1 MEPHSPPNTPASAG
15 NTLEGQ
21 LREMYGRVAYTH
33 KTHEKMAD
41 SYTTRHKRIKT
52 AEIIVAALATSSL
65 VVAVF
70 GDSKPATVIGAVLST
85 VSLAIT
91 LYFKEAALG
100 EQVQKHTVTASRLW
114 GIREQ
119 LLSLLVDFR
128 NVRPEQEI
136 RIVRDQIN
144 TELELIYK
152 AAPRTSS
159 AAYAEAQ
166 AALKNNEELYFSD
179 AELDHLLPKNLRR
192 NAGSFNKE

>member
-1 MEPHSPPNTPASAG
+1 MEPHSPPSTPAG
-15 NTLEGQ
+15 TGDTLEGQ
-21 LREMYGRVAYTH
+21 LREMYGRVSYTH

-41 SYTTRHKRIKT
+41 AYTTRHKRIKIV
-52 AEIIVAALATSSL
+52 EIIVAALATSSL
-65 VVAVF
+65 VLAVF
-70 GDSKPATVIGAVLST
+70 GDSKPATVIGAFMST

-91 LYFKEAALG
+91 LYFKEAAMG

-119 LLSLLVDFR
+119 LLTLLVDFR
-128 NVRPEQEI
+128 DVRPDQEI

-144 TELELIYK
+144 AELEQIYK

-159 AAYAEAQ
+159 VAYARAQ

-192 NAGSFNKE
+192 NIDPSN

>member
-1 MEPHSPPNTPASAG
+1 
-15 NTLEGQ
+15 
-21 LREMYGRVAYTH
+21 MYGRVAYTH

-41 SYTTRHKRIKT
+41 NYTSRHKRIKT

-65 VVAVF
+65 VAAVF

-100 EQVQKHTVTASRLW
+100 EQVQKHTVIASRLW

-144 TELELIYK
+144 AELELIYK

-159 AAYAEAQ
+159 AAYAKAQ

-192 NAGSFNKE
+192 NGGSSGQE

>member
-1 MEPHSPPNTPASAG
+1 MEQHSQVSAPAVPG
-15 NTLEGQ
+15 ETLEGQ

-41 SYTTRHKRIKT
+41 AYTSRHRLIKSV
-52 AEIIVAALATSSL
+52 EILVAALATSSL
-65 VVAVF
+65 VLAVF
-70 GDSKPATVIGAVLST
+70 GDSKPATIIGALLST
-85 VSLAIT
+85 ISLAIT

-128 NVRPEQEI
+128 DGQPEQEI
-136 RIVRDQIN
+136 RSMREEVN
-144 TELELIYK
+144 AELEQIYK
-152 AAPRTSS
+152 AAPRTSP
-159 AAYAEAQ
+159 AAYSAAQ
-166 AALKNNEELYFSD
+166 AALKQNEDLYFSE

-192 NAGSFNKE
+192 NSQ